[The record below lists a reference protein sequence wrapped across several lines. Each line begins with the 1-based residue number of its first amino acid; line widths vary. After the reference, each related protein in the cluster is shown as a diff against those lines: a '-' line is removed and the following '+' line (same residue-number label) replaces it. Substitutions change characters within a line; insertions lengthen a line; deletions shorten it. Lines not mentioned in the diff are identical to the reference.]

1 MARPS
6 FSLGALITRRSA
18 LATAAAVSMSALAC
32 FPAGA
37 QQSSGQSFK
46 LQSAPVSAV
55 PPVTINTD
63 CSKWQPGVLMA
74 NTKCEIL
81 KGEALDAANAAASSD
96 LACRRAILV
105 AAKGGKITL
114 TAVPPPGQACKIAK
128 EHGLS

>member
-18 LATAAAVSMSALAC
+18 LAAAAVSMSALAC

-63 CSKWQPGVLMA
+63 CRKWQPGVLMA

-81 KGEALDAANAAASSD
+81 KGQALDDANAQLD
-96 LACRRAILV
+96 NELACKRLILS
-105 AAKGGKITL
+105 AAKDKKITL
-114 TAVPPPGQACKIAK
+114 TAVPGPGQACKVAK
-128 EHGLS
+128 EFGLT